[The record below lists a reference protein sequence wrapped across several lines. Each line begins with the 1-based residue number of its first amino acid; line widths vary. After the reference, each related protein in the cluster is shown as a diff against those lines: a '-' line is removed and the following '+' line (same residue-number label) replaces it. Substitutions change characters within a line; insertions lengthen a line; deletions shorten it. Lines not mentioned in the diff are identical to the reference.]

1 MQHRKGKKP
10 LPRHDAS
17 LASQKE
23 KNINNKY
30 ESFSQ
35 EKNRQ
40 KTKQK
45 KIIGKIVRS
54 TCKPLLFLALIM

>member
-45 KIIGKIVRS
+45 KSLGK
-54 TCKPLLFLALIM
+54 LFGQRVSPFFSLP

>member
-1 MQHRKGKKP
+1 MQHRKGKKTP
-10 LPRHDAS
+10 LRHDAS

-30 ESFSQ
+30 ESFSR

-45 KIIGKIVRS
+45 NHWENCSVNV
-54 TCKPLLFLALIM
+54 

>member
-23 KNINNKY
+23 KNLNNKY

-40 KTKQK
+40 KNKTKK
-45 KIIGKIVRS
+45 NHWENCSVNV
-54 TCKPLLFLALIM
+54 